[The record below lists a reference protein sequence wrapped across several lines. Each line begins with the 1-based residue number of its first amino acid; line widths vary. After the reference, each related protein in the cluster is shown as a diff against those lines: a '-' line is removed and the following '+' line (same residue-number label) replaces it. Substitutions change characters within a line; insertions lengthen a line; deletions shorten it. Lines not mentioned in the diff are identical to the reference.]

1 MDDNYQIIEIVMD
14 VKNSSISITNNTS
27 GSQLIIEPER
37 KQVKASDFYNVLNYY
52 PGSKYKTSNNINEIE
67 DKANKTYFMEII
79 NLVSDIIAEINDIEY
94 ILPEVESI
102 KDKIDV

>member
-1 MDDNYQIIEIVMD
+1 M
-14 VKNSSISITNNTS
+14 
-27 GSQLIIEPER
+27 
-37 KQVKASDFYNVLNYY
+37 KAVY
-52 PGSKYKTSNNINEIE
+52 NINEIE

-102 KDKIDV
+102 KDKINV